1 MLNYHGAQPTHK
13 RQTLRKFFRQ
23 TARQLL
29 RPQPLLQL
37 TRTQQAVLNL
47 RFGSFKL
54 NPQVALLKITEHK
67 NFRYKWNYLNVTYC
81 TGSNPEWRRTRRY
94 VVCCVAVKSV
104 IWFGDCRT
112 MTKETG
118 FFPLK

>member
-1 MLNYHGAQPTHK
+1 MLNCHGAQPTRK

-37 TRTQQAVLNL
+37 TRTQQAVPNL
-47 RFGSFKL
+47 GFGSFKL

-81 TGSNPEWRRTRRY
+81 KGSNQESRRTQRY
-94 VVCCVAVKSV
+94 VVWCVALKCWV
-104 IWFGDCRT
+104 WFEDCHRRCT
-112 MTKETG
+112 R
-118 FFPLK
+118 